1 MRRFPFDDHS
11 APTLKTVLAFCHNA
25 MTFLKEDHQNVIA
38 VHCKGGKGRTG
49 VMMACLLMWTGHR
62 ATALDAIEVLVNVLL
77 YWYKSTNTDAN
88 GAPST

>member
-1 MRRFPFDDHS
+1 MRRFPFDDHT

-88 GAPST
+88 GAPCT